1 MNGPDAKGTSGP
13 FGVVACA
20 DQRKSRTPTPENE
33 LGFALVDQGSR
44 TAAKVVVGILG
55 GLYLIAGL
63 GLTAFAAFFALAFND
78 TGSTTV
84 TKTVLYTAAAL
95 AIWIL
100 LTGIGAIV
108 VAMEAEEAS
117 TAWLGGLGVL
127 ALGVVIL
134 GAYAVWFFTKP

>member
-1 MNGPDAKGTSGP
+1 M
-13 FGVVACA
+13 
-20 DQRKSRTPTPENE
+20 
-33 LGFALVDQGSR
+33 DQGSR

-63 GLTAFAAFFALAFND
+63 GLTAFSAFFALAFND

-84 TKTVLYTAAAL
+84 TKTVLYTAAGL

-108 VAMEAEEAS
+108 VALEAEEAS

-127 ALGVVIL
+127 ALGIVIL
-134 GAYAVWFFTKP
+134 GAYAIWFFTKP

>member
-1 MNGPDAKGTSGP
+1 M
-13 FGVVACA
+13 
-20 DQRKSRTPTPENE
+20 
-33 LGFALVDQGSR
+33 DQGSR

-84 TKTVLYTAAAL
+84 TKTVLYTAAGL

-108 VAMEAEEAS
+108 VALEAEEAS

-127 ALGVVIL
+127 ALGIVIL

>member
-1 MNGPDAKGTSGP
+1 M
-13 FGVVACA
+13 
-20 DQRKSRTPTPENE
+20 
-33 LGFALVDQGSR
+33 DQGSR

-84 TKTVLYTAAAL
+84 TKTVLYTAAGL

-134 GAYAVWFFTKP
+134 GAYTVWFFTKP

>member
-1 MNGPDAKGTSGP
+1 M
-13 FGVVACA
+13 
-20 DQRKSRTPTPENE
+20 
-33 LGFALVDQGSR
+33 DQGSR
-44 TAAKVVVGILG
+44 AAAKVVVGILG

-63 GLTAFAAFFALAFND
+63 GLTAFSAFSVLAFD
-78 TGSTTV
+78 DSGSTSV
-84 TKTVLYTAAAL
+84 TKTVLYTAAGL

-108 VAMEAEEAS
+108 VALEAEEAS

-134 GAYAVWFFTKP
+134 GAYAVWFFTRP

>member
-1 MNGPDAKGTSGP
+1 
-13 FGVVACA
+13 
-20 DQRKSRTPTPENE
+20 
-33 LGFALVDQGSR
+33 VDHGSTAGR

-55 GLYLIAGL
+55 GLYLAAGL
-63 GLTAFAAFFALAFND
+63 GLTAFSAFLALAVD
-78 TGSTTV
+78 ETGGASV
-84 TKTVLYTAAAL
+84 TKTVLYTAAVL

-108 VAMEAEEAS
+108 VALEAEEPA

-134 GAYAVWFFTKP
+134 GAYAIWFFTKP

>member
-1 MNGPDAKGTSGP
+1 M
-13 FGVVACA
+13 
-20 DQRKSRTPTPENE
+20 
-33 LGFALVDQGSR
+33 
-44 TAAKVVVGILG
+44 
-55 GLYLIAGL
+55 IAGL

-84 TKTVLYTAAAL
+84 TKTVLYTAAGL

-108 VAMEAEEAS
+108 VALEAEEAS

>member
-1 MNGPDAKGTSGP
+1 
-13 FGVVACA
+13 
-20 DQRKSRTPTPENE
+20 
-33 LGFALVDQGSR
+33 VDHGSTAGR

-55 GLYLIAGL
+55 GLYLVAGL
-63 GLTAFAAFFALAFND
+63 GLTAFSAFLALAVND
-78 TGSTTV
+78 TGSTSV
-84 TKTVLYTAAAL
+84 TKTVLYIAAGL

-108 VAMEAEEAS
+108 VALEAEEPA

-134 GAYAVWFFTKP
+134 GAYAIWFFTKP

>member
-1 MNGPDAKGTSGP
+1 M
-13 FGVVACA
+13 
-20 DQRKSRTPTPENE
+20 
-33 LGFALVDQGSR
+33 DQGSR
-44 TAAKVVVGILG
+44 TAARVVVGILG

-84 TKTVLYTAAAL
+84 TKTVLYTAAGL

-108 VAMEAEEAS
+108 VALEAEEAS